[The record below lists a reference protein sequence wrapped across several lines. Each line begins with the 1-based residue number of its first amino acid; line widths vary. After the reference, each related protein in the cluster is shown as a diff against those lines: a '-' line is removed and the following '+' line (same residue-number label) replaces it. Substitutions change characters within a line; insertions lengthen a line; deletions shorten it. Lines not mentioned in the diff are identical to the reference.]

1 MRLLL
6 RFVGIISLLPLF
18 ATAQVDS
25 SYISTFARSNE
36 VEAIPGIFF
45 TSFDFRKGKDRLQ
58 DYKLKANGSAYLGGY
73 VQYNWLS
80 IKYAFNIPG
89 TQLDRHTH
97 VRLTSFRLRFGG
109 RKMTF
114 RPFYD
119 AYNGLLIP
127 DNRKHEFT
135 DFRNIM
141 VYHAGMDFFYHFNWQ
156 KASIDAAHG
165 FSEKQL
171 RSAGAPFLMITPIWQ
186 RINWRTPSHDLV
198 TDSATY
204 KLLASDPQWLS
215 VVMRAGYGYN
225 IAIDRGRWLIA
236 PAVAV
241 GGGILHEINGNR
253 GLKPIFDMQG
263 WINAGFNGDPWYWY
277 VHAAWSRRH
286 SNLFV
291 KDVVKQDSDF
301 YVTVGYRFGSLPN
314 KIFGIL

>member
-6 RFVGIISLLPLF
+6 RFICIINLLPLV
-18 ATAQVDS
+18 ANAQVDS
-25 SYISTFARSNE
+25 AYIRPFVKSNE

-45 TSFDFRKGKDRLQ
+45 TSFEFRKGKDRLQ
-58 DYKLKANGSAYLGGY
+58 DYNLKANGSAYLGGY
-73 VQYNWLS
+73 VQYKWLS

-89 TQLDRHTH
+89 TQLDRNTNVH
-97 VRLTSFRLRFGG
+97 LTSFKLRFGN
-109 RKMTF
+109 RKMIF
-114 RPFYD
+114 HPFYD
-119 AYNGLLIP
+119 AYNGLLMP
-127 DNRKHEFT
+127 DNRRHEFT
-135 DFRNIM
+135 EFRNIL
-141 VYHAGMDFFYHFNWQ
+141 VNHIGLDYFYYFNS
-156 KASIDAAHG
+156 KRVSFDAAYG

-171 RSAGAPFLMITPIWQ
+171 RSAGAPFIMVTPVWQ
-186 RINWRTPSHDLV
+186 RINWRVPSHDLV

-204 KLLASDPQWLS
+204 KLLASNPQWVS
-215 VVMRAGYGYN
+215 AVVRAGYGYN
-225 IAIDRGRWLIA
+225 FVIEGGKWLIA

-241 GGGILHEINGNR
+241 GGGVLHEIKGNR

-263 WINAGFNGDPWYWY
+263 WISAGFNGDPWYWY